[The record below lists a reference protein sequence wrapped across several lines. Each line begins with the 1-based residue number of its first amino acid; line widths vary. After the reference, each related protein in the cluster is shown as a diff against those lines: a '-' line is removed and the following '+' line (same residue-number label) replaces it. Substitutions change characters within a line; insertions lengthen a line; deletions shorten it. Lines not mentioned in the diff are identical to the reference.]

1 LDQIHSRVRTIIIN
15 FVFNLIILISRI
27 WVSPKFPLI
36 KEDSTSDGN
45 SKTNFKIDILRYLKS
60 FDEQSLSQWIEKV
73 EKVDFSQ
80 AK

>member
-1 LDQIHSRVRTIIIN
+1 MDQIHSRVKTIIVI
-15 FVFNLIILISRI
+15 FVFNLIILNSRI
-27 WVSPKFPLI
+27 WVSPKFPLK
-36 KEDSTSDGN
+36 KEDNTSDGN

-60 FDEQSLSQWIEKV
+60 FDEQSLSQWIEKI